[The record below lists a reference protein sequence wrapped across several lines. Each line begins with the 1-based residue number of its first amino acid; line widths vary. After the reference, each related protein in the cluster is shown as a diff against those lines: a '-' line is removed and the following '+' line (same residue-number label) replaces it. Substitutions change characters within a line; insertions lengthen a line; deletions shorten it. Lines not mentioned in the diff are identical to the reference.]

1 MTFGAQG
8 TPKWRAPEICHPED
22 EWSMKAADIYS
33 LGLVLLN
40 IATILYGGD
49 MASFDEVVDELT
61 PRARAEKLKQYHT
74 NLERQALATQEVAD
88 CNAPTF
94 APKHVLGLTAKM
106 LSLTPT
112 SRPKADE
119 VETELVDLGGIEQI
133 YHGLCCKKSSRFVTD
148 RVNTRFRVTLD
159 ERDRL
164 RSEHQGMAKRL
175 EVLATMGTTYEA
187 RIQKER
193 KAHGENITKL
203 QEQLNRERKERERL
217 EAELADMRRHP
228 GRKHPRNV
236 GIPRPAVNRIV
247 SSGGVGPAG
256 SAAKTSAVAPRP
268 IPTPSPSP
276 SPSPSQKKVSTPQ
289 ASAVAHGP
297 RPTYSQTAAAN
308 APPYSPAAVR
318 RPQALERVSTDSL
331 EEPPRAPY
339 SSPSPNS
346 MAGFPLRSRNSGSRL
361 PIRAGSG
368 YTPTRSNTPN
378 FNRDNSLTDSTQ
390 ASMTSSTFSRRSRDS
405 DSILGTDAMPTPSP
419 GSPAVVTKGISRKT
433 ELVVI
438 SAESIVVVEDE
449 AVGLGLDMHFAQRRD
464 SISKD
469 DTIIRDNIS
478 VVSSAVTDTLS
489 PTLSGSVLSSPG
501 AVKAELRAQGSP
513 VKMPPLPTAK
523 SWADVARKQR
533 KK

>member
-40 IATILYGGD
+40 IATMVYGGD
-49 MASFDEVVDELT
+49 MASFDEVVDELS
-61 PRARAEKLKQYHT
+61 PRARAEKLKQYHA

-94 APKHVLGLTAKM
+94 GPKHVFGLTAKM

-133 YHGLCCKKSSRFVTD
+133 YHGPCCKKSNRFVTE
-148 RVNTRFRVTLD
+148 RMNTRFRVALD

-164 RSEHQGMAKRL
+164 RSEHQNMEKRL
-175 EVLATMGTTYEA
+175 EVLATKDTTYEA
-187 RIQKER
+187 RIQNER
-193 KAHGENITKL
+193 KAHGENIIKL

-228 GRKHPRNV
+228 GRKPPRNV
-236 GIPRPAVNRIV
+236 GIPRPPVNRVV
-247 SSGGVGPAG
+247 SAGSVGQAG
-256 SAAKTSAVAPRP
+256 SAARTSTV
-268 IPTPSPSP
+268 TSQQMPSPSP
-276 SPSPSQKKVSTPQ
+276 SPSSQKKASVPQ
-289 ASAVAHGP
+289 ASAAAHGP
-297 RPTYSQTAAAN
+297 RPTYSQTAAAGV
-308 APPYSPAAVR
+308 SPVSPTVVR

-331 EEPPRAPY
+331 EEPPRAPRG
-339 SSPSPNS
+339 SPSPNS
-346 MAGFPLRSRNSGSRL
+346 TAGFPLRSRNSGSRL
-361 PIRAGSG
+361 PIRAGSV

-405 DSILGTDAMPTPSP
+405 DSILGTDVMPTPSP
-419 GSPAVVTKGISRKT
+419 GSPVMVMKGISQKT
-433 ELVVI
+433 EVVVV
-438 SAESIVVVEDE
+438 STEPVVVVEEE
-449 AVGLGLDMHFAQRRD
+449 AIGLGLDMHYAQRRD
-464 SISKD
+464 SMSKD
-469 DTIIRDNIS
+469 ETIIRDNIS
-478 VVSSAVTDTLS
+478 VISSAITDTLS
-489 PTLSGSVLSSPG
+489 PMLSGSVLSSPE
-501 AVKAELRAQGSP
+501 AAKAELRAQGSP

-523 SWADVARKQR
+523 SWADVARKER